1 MFRGGLRHY
10 TRHQERMI
18 TGQKSV
24 PSDYHDKIDYERV
37 FFILFRVV
45 LFTQDQQLLNT

>member
-18 TGQKSV
+18 TGQKNK
-24 PSDYHDKIDYERV
+24 PADYHDKIDYERV
-37 FFILFRVV
+37 IFYLFRVV
-45 LFTQDQQLLNT
+45 LFTQDHLPLNT

>member
-10 TRHQERMI
+10 TRHQERLI
-18 TGQKSV
+18 TGKKLT

-37 FFILFRVV
+37 FFNLFRVV
-45 LFTQDQQLLNT
+45 SSTQDHQPHNI

>member
-18 TGQKSV
+18 TGQKST

-37 FFILFRVV
+37 FFNLFRVV
-45 LFTQDQQLLNT
+45 LYTQDQHPLNT